1 MQFSIRQIS
10 IKDAFLVDCHFSLY
24 KLNKAILQKWL
35 IEWIASA
42 VKCVIKEGRV
52 INNKASRLQ
61 SLLKSSQI

>member
-35 IEWIASA
+35 IEERSDI
-42 VKCVIKEGRV
+42 
-52 INNKASRLQ
+52 
-61 SLLKSSQI
+61 